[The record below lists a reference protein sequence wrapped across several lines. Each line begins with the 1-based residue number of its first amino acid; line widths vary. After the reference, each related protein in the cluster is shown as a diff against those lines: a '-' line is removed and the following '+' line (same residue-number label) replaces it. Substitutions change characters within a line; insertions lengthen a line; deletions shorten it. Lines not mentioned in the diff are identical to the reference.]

1 LHKLTLYEF
10 NLLDSLN
17 DKMEAVN
24 QLGAFLDNYIDDK
37 ERCNLYAI
45 DMFFVEVV
53 YNPKQNKIEELRA
66 FKYGHK
72 LDRYS
77 NLSI

>member
-1 LHKLTLYEF
+1 MTLYEF
-10 NLLDSLN
+10 NRLN
-17 DKMEAVN
+17 MMDGMKAIN
-24 QLGAFLDNYIDDK
+24 QFGTFLDNYIDDK

-77 NLSI
+77 NLTDFG

>member
-1 LHKLTLYEF
+1 MTLYEF
-10 NLLDSLN
+10 NRLDMM
-17 DKMEAVN
+17 DGMKAIN
-24 QLGAFLDNYIDDK
+24 QQSTFVDNYIDDE
-37 ERCNLYAI
+37 ERFNLYAI